1 MVVVG
6 CVCVC
11 VCVCVCARARV
22 RVCVHVYVCTF
33 VSVFEHLN
41 QMSSALISSHKK
53 QRKKKGYKTIS
64 GRLPFV
70 LTVIHMKVIHYFYE
84 HHNTV
89 DDSFSA
95 PGFED
100 CTVGESACRAKG
112 WFDTGSINGVAVCCP
127 PGQGLYIDLSNR
139 QHPCLC

>member
-1 MVVVG
+1 M
-6 CVCVC
+6 
-11 VCVCVCARARV
+11 
-22 RVCVHVYVCTF
+22 YVCTF
-33 VSVFEHLN
+33 ISVLVHLN
-41 QMSSALISSHKK
+41 EICSALISSRKVKPYAKK
-53 QRKKKGYKTIS
+53 LHLSTFCVEYISKLSTI
-64 GRLPFV
+64 V
-70 LTVIHMKVIHYFYE
+70 M
-84 HHNTV
+84 NTTTQPG

-127 PGQGLYIDLSNR
+127 PGQGLYIDLSNK